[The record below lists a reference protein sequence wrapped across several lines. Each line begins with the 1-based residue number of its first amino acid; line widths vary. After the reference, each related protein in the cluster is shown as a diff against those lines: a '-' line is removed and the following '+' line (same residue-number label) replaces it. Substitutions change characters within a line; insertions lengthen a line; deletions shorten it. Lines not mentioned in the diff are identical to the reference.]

1 MSISGSATRR
11 ELRAGG
17 GIFDYYSL
25 AAAQEL
31 GLAGVSRL
39 PCSLKVVLE
48 NVLRQHAE
56 GRSDG
61 ADIDAVAGWLA
72 SRRAEREIAF
82 RFTRVLMPDSSGV
95 PLLGDLA
102 AMRDAMIRLGGDPKR
117 LNPSVP
123 VDLIVDHSV
132 MVDAYAAPDAALRN
146 QALELKRNGE
156 RYAFLRW
163 GAQAFD
169 NLRIVP
175 PGNGICHQINL
186 EYLARVV
193 WTGEPDRARGMRRT
207 VYPDSVLGMD
217 SHTAMVNSLGILGW
231 GVGGLEGGAGALGES
246 VAMLVPEVIG
256 CRLTGKPRPGVTS
269 TDLVLAV
276 TQALR
281 RHKVVDKFVEYF
293 GPGMAELSLPDRAT
307 IANMSPENGATMGF
321 FPVDAETLRYL
332 RLTGRDEAQ
341 VALVEAY
348 CRAQGLWRDPDT
360 PPPEF
365 TAVIEMDLSAV
376 EPSVAGPSRPQ
387 DRVALSQAPAAFR
400 NFLAASKKRKEA
412 APTSSLK
419 DGDIVIAA
427 ITSCTNTSNPS
438 VMIGAG
444 LLARNAV
451 ARGLKTHPWVKTSL
465 SPGSRVV
472 ADYLAK
478 SGLQGSLDALG
489 FQPAGFGCM
498 TCMGN
503 SGPLPA
509 AVAEAIEAGGLATVA
524 VLSGNRN
531 FEGRVHPAVRA
542 NFLASPPLV
551 VAYALAGSVLTDL
564 ASQPLG
570 EDRGGKPVYL
580 REIWPEDAE
589 IRRIIGEV
597 LTPALFRERYAT
609 VLEGTPQ
616 WLALRGGTGTT
627 FPWATGST
635 FIRRPPFFEDMAAA
649 PVTPGDIRG
658 ARVLAIFGDM
668 FTTDHISPIGV
679 ISARTPA
686 AEYLQS
692 LGVAPRDFVN
702 YAARRLNHDV
712 MIRGTF
718 ANVRVRNEM
727 TPDVEGSSTVHY
739 PDGARMPIHAA
750 AERYQAEAVPLVVIA
765 GAEYGAGSSRD
776 WAAKGTHLLGVR
788 AVIAETFERI
798 HRSNLVG
805 MGVLP
810 LQFPGGVTRKTL
822 ALTGSEF
829 FDIAG
834 ISGNLAPRSELECT
848 ITRADGRRDRL
859 RLLSRLDTVRDVA
872 YFRHGGLLHH
882 VVRHRLNREVA
893 A

>member
-1 MSISGSATRR
+1 MSIDGRAT
-11 ELRAGG
+11 LRALNGKLDG
-17 GIFDYYSL
+17 PFNFYSL
-25 AAAQEL
+25 EAAETL

-56 GRSDG
+56 RRSDG
-61 ADIDAVAGWLA
+61 SDIAAVAGWLA
-72 SRRAEREIAF
+72 TRRAEREIAF

-102 AMRDAMIRLGGDPKR
+102 AMRDAMIRLGGDPAR

-123 VDLIVDHSV
+123 VDLVVDHSV
-132 MVDAYAAPDAALRN
+132 MVDAYGVPDAASRN
-146 QALELKRNGE
+146 QAIELKRNAE
-156 RYAFLRW
+156 RYSFLRW

-175 PGNGICHQINL
+175 PGNGILHQINL
-186 EYLARVV
+186 EHLARVV
-193 WTGEPDRARGMRRT
+193 WTTDRVA
-207 VYPDSVLGMD
+207 YPDSVLGMD
-217 SHTAMVNSLGILGW
+217 SHTAMINSLGILGW

-256 CRLTGKPRPGVTS
+256 CRLLGKPRPGVTS
-269 TDLVLAV
+269 TDIVLTV
-276 TQALR
+276 TQTLR

-293 GPGMAELSLPDRAT
+293 GPGVAELSLPDRAT

-348 CRAQGLWRDPDT
+348 CKAQGLWRDAGT
-360 PPPEF
+360 PPAEF
-365 TAVIEMDLSAV
+365 TAIVEIDLSAV

-387 DRVALSQAPAAFR
+387 DRVPLREAPAAFQKLGK
-400 NFLAASKKRKEA
+400 NNSGKGV
-412 APTSSLK
+412 K

-427 ITSCTNTSNPS
+427 ITSCTNTSNPT

-451 ARGLKTHPWVKTSL
+451 ARGLKVRPGIKTSL
-465 SPGSRVV
+465 SPGSLVV

-478 SGLQGSLDALG
+478 SGLQASLDALG
-489 FQPAGFGCM
+489 FQVAGFGCM

-503 SGPLPA
+503 SGPLPPE
-509 AVAEAIEAGGLATVA
+509 VAEAVEANGVTAVA

-531 FEGRVHPAVRA
+531 FEGRIHPSVRA

-551 VAYALAGSVLTDL
+551 VAYALAGSVLIDL
-564 ASQPLG
+564 ESQPLG
-570 EDRGGKPVYL
+570 TGRDGKPVHL
-580 REIWPEDAE
+580 RDLWPDGGE
-589 IRRIIGEV
+589 IRRIIDAV
-597 LTPALFRERYAT
+597 VTPSLHRERYAT
-609 VLEGTPQ
+609 LLEGTPE
-616 WLALRGGTGTT
+616 WRALKGRTGTT
-627 FPWATGST
+627 YAWSPGST
-635 FIRRPPFFEDMAAA
+635 FIRRPPFFEDMEATPDA
-649 PVTPGDIRG
+649 PADIRG
-658 ARVLAIFGDM
+658 ARVLGLFGDM

-679 ISARTPA
+679 ISKGAPA
-686 AEYLQS
+686 ADYLAS
-692 LGVAPRDFVN
+692 LGVAPANFVN

-727 TPDVEGSSTVHY
+727 TPGVEGSSTVHY
-739 PDGARMPIHAA
+739 PDGERLPIHAA
-750 AERYQAEAVPLVVIA
+750 AERYREQGVPLVVIA

-776 WAAKGTHLLGVR
+776 WAAKGTRLLGVR
-788 AVIAETFERI
+788 AVIAESFERI

-810 LQFPGGVTRKTL
+810 LQFPAGVTRKTL
-822 ALTGSEF
+822 ALRGDEM
-829 FDIAG
+829 FDI
-834 ISGNLAPRSELECT
+834 SLCLSPRGELQCT
-848 ITRADGRRDRL
+848 IARADGSHTQL
-859 RLLSRLDTVRDVA
+859 KLLSRLDTRRDVE
-872 YFRHGGLLHH
+872 YFRHGGLLHY
-882 VVRHRLNREVA
+882 VLRHRLTNEVPA
-893 A
+893 

>member
-1 MSISGSATRR
+1 MSIDGRATRR
-11 ELRAGG
+11 ALNTEL
-17 GIFDYYSL
+17 DYYSL
-25 AAAQEL
+25 EAAEAL

-61 ADIDAVAGWLA
+61 ADIGAVAGWLA
-72 SRRAEREIAF
+72 TRRAEREIAF

-102 AMRDAMIRLGGDPKR
+102 AMRDAMIRLGGDPAR

-123 VDLIVDHSV
+123 VDLVVDHSV
-132 MVDAYAAPDAALRN
+132 MVDAYGVPDAVSRN
-146 QALELKRNGE
+146 QVLELKRNAE

-175 PGNGICHQINL
+175 PGNGILHQINL

-193 WTGEPDRARGMRRT
+193 WTHDGIA
-207 VYPDSVLGMD
+207 YPDSVLGMD
-217 SHTAMVNSLGILGW
+217 SHTAMINSLGILGW

-256 CRLTGKPRPGVTS
+256 CRLVGRPRPGVTS
-269 TDLVLAV
+269 TDIVLTV
-276 TQALR
+276 TQTLR
-281 RHKVVDKFVEYF
+281 RQKVVDKFVEYF
-293 GPGMAELSLPDRAT
+293 GPGVAELSLPDRAT

-341 VALVEAY
+341 VKLVERY
-348 CRAQGLWRDPDT
+348 CKAQGLWRDADARPA
-360 PPPEF
+360 EF
-365 TAVIEMDLSAV
+365 TAIVEIDLSAV
-376 EPSVAGPSRPQ
+376 EPSVSGPSRPQ
-387 DRVALSQAPAAFR
+387 DRVPLGDAPAAFR
-400 NFLAASKKRKEA
+400 NLVAEPRQR
-412 APTSSLK
+412 
-419 DGDIVIAA
+419 DGDIAIAA

-451 ARGLKTHPWVKTSL
+451 ARGLKVKAGIKTSL

-478 SGLQGSLDALG
+478 SGLQASLDALG
-489 FQPAGFGCM
+489 FQPVGYGCM

-503 SGPLPA
+503 SGPLTPEMEKVVEQGA
-509 AVAEAIEAGGLATVA
+509 AAVA

-531 FEGRVHPAVRA
+531 FEGRIHPAVRA

-551 VAYALAGSVLTDL
+551 VAYALAGSVLVNL
-564 ASQPLG
+564 EREPLG
-570 EDRGGKPVYL
+570 TGADGEPVYL
-580 REIWPEDAE
+580 RDLWPDGEE
-589 IRRIIGEV
+589 VRRVIDEV
-597 LTPALFRERYAT
+597 LTPALYRSRYAT
-609 VLEGTPQ
+609 LHEGTPE
-616 WLALRGGTGTT
+616 WRALKGQTGKTYAWS
-627 FPWATGST
+627 PRSS
-635 FIRRPPFFEDMAAA
+635 FIRRPPFFEDMEAKPAE
-649 PVTPGDIRG
+649 PTDIRG
-658 ARVLAIFGDM
+658 ARVLALFGDM

-679 ISARTPA
+679 ISKGTPA
-686 AEYLQS
+686 AEYLSS
-692 LGVAPRDFVN
+692 LGIAPADFVN

-718 ANVRVRNEM
+718 ANVRVQNEM
-727 TPDVEGSSTVHY
+727 TPGIEGSSTVHY
-739 PDGARMPIHAA
+739 PDGKRMPIHAA
-750 AERYQAEAVPLVVIA
+750 AERYRAEAVPLVVIA

-776 WAAKGTHLLGVR
+776 WAAKGTILLGVR
-788 AVIAETFERI
+788 AVIAESFERI

-810 LQFPGGVTRKTL
+810 LQFPAGVTRKTL
-822 ALTGSEF
+822 ALRGDEII
-829 FDIAG
+829 DM
-834 ISGNLAPRSELECT
+834 SGAPAPRGQVECA
-848 ITRADGRRDRL
+848 ITRADGSRERVE
-859 RLLSRLDTVRDVA
+859 LLSRLDTRRDVD
-872 YFRHGGLLHH
+872 YFRHGGLLHY
-882 VVRHRLNREVA
+882 VLRHRLSNERA

>member
-1 MSISGSATRR
+1 MSIDGRATRR
-11 ELRAGG
+11 ALKEG
-17 GIFDYYSL
+17 FDYYSL
-25 AAAQEL
+25 EAAEAL

-61 ADIDAVAGWLA
+61 SDIAAVAGWLA
-72 SRRAEREIAF
+72 TRGAEREIAF

-102 AMRDAMIRLGGDPKR
+102 AMRDAMIRLGGDPAR

-123 VDLIVDHSV
+123 VDLVVDHSV
-132 MVDAYAAPDAALRN
+132 MVDAYGVADAVRRN
-146 QALELKRNGE
+146 QALELKRNAE

-169 NLRIVP
+169 KLRIVP
-175 PGNGICHQINL
+175 PGNGILHQINL

-193 WTGEPDRARGMRRT
+193 WTANGVA
-207 VYPDSVLGMD
+207 YPDSVLGMD
-217 SHTAMVNSLGILGW
+217 SHTAMINSLGVLGW

-256 CRLTGKPRPGVTS
+256 CRLVGRPRPGVTS
-269 TDLVLAV
+269 TDIVLTV
-276 TQALR
+276 TQTLR

-293 GPGMAELSLPDRAT
+293 GPGVAELSLPDRAT

-348 CRAQGLWRDPDT
+348 CKAQGLWRDAGTAPV
-360 PPPEF
+360 EF
-365 TAVIEMDLSAV
+365 TGTIEIDLSAV

-387 DRVALSQAPAAFR
+387 DRVPLGEAPSAFR
-400 NFLAASKKRKEA
+400 KLVSKPKE
-412 APTSSLK
+412 K
-419 DGDIVIAA
+419 DGDIAIAA

-451 ARGLKTHPWVKTSL
+451 ARGLKVRSGIKTSL

-472 ADYLAK
+472 ADYLEK
-478 SGLQGSLDALG
+478 SGLQSSLDALG
-489 FQPAGFGCM
+489 FQTAGFGCM

-503 SGPLPA
+503 SGPLPPE
-509 AVAEAIEAGGLATVA
+509 VAEAIETHGVTAVA

-531 FEGRVHPAVRA
+531 FEGRIHPAVRA

-551 VAYALAGSVLTDL
+551 VAYALAGSVLVNLERD
-564 ASQPLG
+564 PLG
-570 EDRGGKPVYL
+570 VGADGKPVYL
-580 REIWPEDAE
+580 RELWPDGDE
-589 IRRIIGEV
+589 IRRVIDEV
-597 LTPALFRERYAT
+597 LTPSLYRERYAT
-609 VLEGTPQ
+609 LLDGTPE
-616 WLALRGGTGTT
+616 WRALKGKAGKTYA
-627 FPWATGST
+627 WSQGST
-635 FIRRPPFFEDMAAA
+635 FIRRPPFFEDMEAQPAA
-649 PVTPGDIRG
+649 PADIRG
-658 ARVLAIFGDM
+658 ARVLALFGDM

-679 ISARTPA
+679 ISKGTPA
-686 AEYLQS
+686 AEYLAS
-692 LGVAPRDFVN
+692 LGIAPADFVN

-727 TPDVEGSSTVHY
+727 TPGVEGSSTVHY
-739 PDGARMPIHAA
+739 PSGERMPIHAA
-750 AERYQAEAVPLVVIA
+750 AERYRAEGVPLVVFA

-776 WAAKGTHLLGVR
+776 WAAKGTRLLGVR
-788 AVIAETFERI
+788 AVIAESFERI

-810 LQFPGGVTRKTL
+810 LQFPAGVTRKTL
-822 ALTGSEF
+822 ELRGDEII
-829 FDIAG
+829 D
-834 ISGNLAPRSELECT
+834 ISGPPAPRGELDCT
-848 ITRADGRRDRL
+848 ITRADGSSERL
-859 RLLSRLDTVRDVA
+859 KLLSRLDTRRDVE
-872 YFRHGGLLHH
+872 YFCHGGLLHY
-882 VVRHRLNREVA
+882 VLRHRL
-893 A
+893 

>member
-1 MSISGSATRR
+1 MSIDGRATRR
-11 ELRAGG
+11 ALNPEV
-17 GIFDYYSL
+17 DYYSL
-25 AAAQEL
+25 EAAEAL

-61 ADIDAVAGWLA
+61 ADIAAVAAWLA
-72 SRRAEREIAF
+72 TRRAEREIAF

-102 AMRDAMIRLGGDPKR
+102 AMRDATIRLGGDPGR

-123 VDLIVDHSV
+123 VDLVVDHSV
-132 MVDAYAAPDAALRN
+132 MVDSYGVSDAASRN
-146 QALELKRNGE
+146 QVLELRRNAE

-175 PGNGICHQINL
+175 PGNGILHQINL

-193 WTGEPDRARGMRRT
+193 WTADRIA
-207 VYPDSVLGMD
+207 YPDSVLGMD
-217 SHTAMVNSLGILGW
+217 SHTAMINGLGVLGW

-256 CRLTGKPRPGVTS
+256 CRLVGKPRPGVTS
-269 TDLVLAV
+269 TDVVLTI

-281 RHKVVDKFVEYF
+281 QHKVVDKFVEYF
-293 GPGMAELSLPDRAT
+293 GPGVAELSLPDRAT

-341 VALVEAY
+341 VGLVEAY
-348 CRAQGLWRDPDT
+348 CKAQGLWRDAGT
-360 PPPEF
+360 PPAEF
-365 TAVIEMDLSAV
+365 TAVVEFDLSSV

-387 DRVALSQAPAAFR
+387 DRVPLREAPSAFR
-400 NFLAASKKRKEA
+400 KLVSNPKE
-412 APTSSLK
+412 K
-419 DGDIVIAA
+419 DGDIAIAA
-427 ITSCTNTSNPS
+427 ITSCTNTSNPT

-451 ARGLKTHPWVKTSL
+451 ARGLKVRAGIKTSL

-478 SGLQGSLDALG
+478 SGLQDSLDALG

-509 AVAEAIEAGGLATVA
+509 EVAEAVEQGVTAVA

-531 FEGRVHPAVRA
+531 FEGRIHPGLRA

-551 VAYALAGSVLTDL
+551 VAYALAGSVLVNL
-564 ASQPLG
+564 EREPLG
-570 EDRGGKPVYL
+570 AGADGRPVYL
-580 REIWPEDAE
+580 RDLWPDGDE
-589 IRRIIGEV
+589 IRRIIDTV
-597 LTPALFRERYAT
+597 LTPSLHRERYAT
-609 VLEGTPQ
+609 LLEGTPE
-616 WLALRGGTGTT
+616 WRGLKGKTGKTHAWS
-627 FPWATGST
+627 PGST
-635 FIRRPPFFEDMAAA
+635 FIRRPPFFDDMQATPAA
-649 PVTPGDIRG
+649 PAEIRG
-658 ARVLAIFGDM
+658 ARVLGLFGDM

-679 ISARTPA
+679 ISKGTPA
-686 AEYLQS
+686 AEYLSS
-692 LGVAPRDFVN
+692 LGVAPADFVN

-727 TPDVEGSSTVHY
+727 TPGVEGSSTLHY

-750 AERYQAEAVPLVVIA
+750 AERYRAEGVPLVVIA

-776 WAAKGTHLLGVR
+776 WAAKGTRLLGVR
-788 AVIAETFERI
+788 AVIAESFERI

-810 LQFPGGVTRKTL
+810 LQFPAGVTRKTL
-822 ALTGSEF
+822 ALRGDEM
-829 FDIAG
+829 FDISLG
-834 ISGNLAPRSELECT
+834 LSPRGELQCT
-848 ITRADGRRDRL
+848 ITRADGSSDRL
-859 RLLSRLDTVRDVA
+859 KLLSRLDTRRDVE
-872 YFRHGGLLHH
+872 YFRHGGLLHY
-882 VVRHRLNREVA
+882 VLRHRLTNEGPA
-893 A
+893 

>member
-1 MSISGSATRR
+1 MSVDGRATRR
-11 ELRAGG
+11 ALNREL
-17 GIFDYYSL
+17 DYYSL
-25 AAAQEL
+25 EAAEAL

-61 ADIDAVAGWLA
+61 ADIGAVAGWLA
-72 SRRAEREIAF
+72 TRRAEREIAF

-102 AMRDAMIRLGGDPKR
+102 AMRDAMIRLGGDPGR
-117 LNPSVP
+117 LNPSAP
-123 VDLIVDHSV
+123 VDLVVDHSV
-132 MVDAYAAPDAALRN
+132 MVDVYGVPDAAIRN
-146 QALELKRNGE
+146 QALELKRNAE

-163 GAQAFD
+163 GAQAFS

-175 PGNGICHQINL
+175 PGNGICHQVNL

-193 WTGEPDRARGMRRT
+193 WTADRVA
-207 VYPDSVLGMD
+207 YPDSVLGMD
-217 SHTAMVNSLGILGW
+217 SHTAMINSLGILGW

-269 TDLVLAV
+269 TDIVLTV
-276 TQALR
+276 TQTLR
-281 RHKVVDKFVEYF
+281 QHKVVDKFVEYF
-293 GPGMAELSLPDRAT
+293 GPGVAELSLTDRAT

-332 RLTGRDEAQ
+332 RLTGRDEAR

-348 CRAQGLWRDPDT
+348 CKAQGLWRDAGT
-360 PPPEF
+360 PPAEF
-365 TAVIEMDLSAV
+365 SAIVEIDLSAV

-387 DRVALSQAPAAFR
+387 DRVPLREAPAAFR
-400 NFLAASKKRKEA
+400 NLVAKPKG
-412 APTSSLK
+412 K
-419 DGDIVIAA
+419 DGDIAIAA

-451 ARGLKTHPWVKTSL
+451 ARGLKVRPGIKTSL

-472 ADYLAK
+472 ADYLTK
-478 SGLQGSLDALG
+478 SGLQDSLDQLG

-503 SGPLPA
+503 SGALTA
-509 AVAEAIEAGGLATVA
+509 EMNEAVEQGATAVA

-531 FEGRVHPAVRA
+531 FEGRIHPGVRA

-551 VAYALAGSVLTDL
+551 VAYALAGSVLVNL
-564 ASQPLG
+564 EREPLG
-570 EDRGGKPVYL
+570 AGADGKPVYL
-580 REIWPEDAE
+580 RELWPDSAE
-589 IRRIIGEV
+589 VRKIVDRVIA
-597 LTPALFRERYAT
+597 PALYRSSYAT
-609 VLEGTPQ
+609 ALDGTPE
-616 WLALRGGTGTT
+616 WRALQGKTGKTYAWS
-627 FPWATGST
+627 PGST
-635 FIRRPPFFEDMAAA
+635 FIRRPPFFEDMDATPDA
-649 PVTPGDIRG
+649 PADIRG
-658 ARVLAIFGDM
+658 ARVLGLFGDM

-679 ISARTPA
+679 ISKGTPA
-686 AEYLQS
+686 ADYLLS
-692 LGVAPRDFVN
+692 LGVAPADFVN

-727 TPDVEGSSTVHY
+727 TPGVEGSSTVHY
-739 PDGARMPIHAA
+739 PDGERLSIPAA
-750 AERYQAEAVPLVVIA
+750 AERYRQEDVPLVVIA

-776 WAAKGTHLLGVR
+776 WAAKGTRLLGVR
-788 AVIAETFERI
+788 AVIAESFERI

-810 LQFPGGVTRKTL
+810 LQFPAGVTRKTL
-822 ALTGSEF
+822 ALKGDEVV
-829 FDIAG
+829 DIAG
-834 ISGNLAPRSELECT
+834 ISGAMAPRRELDCT
-848 ITRADGRRDRL
+848 IARADGSRHKL
-859 RLLSRLDTVRDVA
+859 KLLSRLDTRRDVD
-872 YFRHGGLLHH
+872 YFRHGGLLHY
-882 VVRHRLNREVA
+882 VLRSRLSNEVSA
-893 A
+893 

>member
-1 MSISGSATRR
+1 MSIDGSATRR
-11 ELRAGG
+11 ELRVGG
-17 GIFDYYSL
+17 AAFDYYSL

-56 GRSDG
+56 SRADG
-61 ADIDAVAGWLA
+61 ADIAAVAEWLA
-72 SRRAEREIAF
+72 RRRAEREIAF

-132 MVDAYAAPDAALRN
+132 MVDAYGAPDAANRN
-146 QALELKRNGE
+146 QALELQRNAE

-175 PGNGICHQINL
+175 PGNGICHQVNL
-186 EYLARVV
+186 EYLAQVV
-193 WTGEPDRARGMRRT
+193 WTGVEDGPRGERR
-207 VYPDSVLGMD
+207 VAYPDSVLGMD
-217 SHTAMVNSLGILGW
+217 SHTAMINSLGVLGW

-256 CRLTGKPRPGVTS
+256 CRVVGRLRPGVTS
-269 TDLVLAV
+269 TDLVLTV
-276 TQALR
+276 TQTLR
-281 RHKVVDKFVEYF
+281 RHGVVDKFVEYF
-293 GPGMAELSLPDRAT
+293 GPGVEQLSLPDRAT

-321 FPVDAETLRYL
+321 FPVDAETVRYL
-332 RLTGRDEAQ
+332 RLTGREEAQ

-348 CRAQGLWRDPDT
+348 CRAKGLWRDPDT
-360 PPPEF
+360 APAEF
-365 TAVIEMDLSAV
+365 TEVIEIDLCAV
-376 EPSVAGPSRPQ
+376 EPSVSGPSRLQ
-387 DRVALSQAPAAFR
+387 DRVALGQVPEAFR
-400 NFLAASKKRKEA
+400 KFLSGSGRRKKESS
-412 APTSSLK
+412 TSSLK
-419 DGDIVIAA
+419 DGDVVIAA

-451 ARGLKTHPWVKTSL
+451 ARGLKTRSWVKTSL

-478 SGLQGSLDALG
+478 SGLQASLDALG

-503 SGPLPA
+503 SGPLPGP
-509 AVAEAIEAGGLATVA
+509 VADAIEADGLNAVA

-531 FEGRVHPAVRA
+531 FEGRIHPSVRA
-542 NFLASPPLV
+542 SFLASPPLV

-564 ASQPLG
+564 AGQPLG
-570 EDRGGKPVYL
+570 EDREGAPVFL
-580 REIWPEDAE
+580 RDIWPDGGE
-589 IRRIIGEV
+589 IRRIVDEV
-597 LTPALFRERYAT
+597 VKPALFRGRHAT
-609 VLEGTPQ
+609 ILEGTPE
-616 WLALRGGTGTT
+616 WRSLKGESGTT
-627 FPWATGST
+627 FPWAGRST
-635 FIRRPPFFEDMAAA
+635 FIRRPPFFDQIEREISPIQD
-649 PVTPGDIRG
+649 VLG

-679 ISARTPA
+679 ISAGTPA
-686 AEYLQS
+686 AEYLAS
-692 LGVAPRDFVN
+692 LGIAPRDFVN

-750 AERYQAEAVPLVVIA
+750 AARYRDEGVPLVVIA

-776 WAAKGTHLLGVR
+776 WAAKGTRLLGVR

-822 ALTGSEF
+822 ALTGTEL
-829 FDIAG
+829 FDVAG
-834 ISGNLAPRSELECT
+834 ISGNAAPRSELECT
-848 ITRADGRRDRL
+848 ITRADGRREKL
-859 RLLSRLDTVRDVA
+859 GLLSRLDTTRDVD

-882 VVRHRLNREVA
+882 VVRHRLTQ
-893 A
+893 

>member
-1 MSISGSATRR
+1 VSIDGRATRR
-11 ELRAGG
+11 ALSGQFE
-17 GIFDYYSL
+17 YYSI
-25 AAAQEL
+25 AAAEAL

-39 PCSLKVVLE
+39 PCSLKIVLE

-61 ADIDAVAGWLA
+61 ADIAAVAGWLA
-72 SRRAEREIAF
+72 TRRAEREIAF

-102 AMRDAMIRLGGDPKR
+102 AMRDATIRLGGDPGR

-123 VDLIVDHSV
+123 VDLVVDHSV
-132 MVDAYAAPDAALRN
+132 MVDAYGVPDAVSRN
-146 QALELKRNGE
+146 QTLELKRNAE

-175 PGNGICHQINL
+175 PGNGILHQINL

-193 WTGEPDRARGMRRT
+193 WTADGVA
-207 VYPDSVLGMD
+207 YPDSVLGMD
-217 SHTAMVNSLGILGW
+217 SHTAMINSLGILGW

-256 CRLTGKPRPGVTS
+256 CRLVGKPKPGVTS
-269 TDLVLAV
+269 TDIVLTA
-276 TQALR
+276 TQTLR
-281 RHKVVDKFVEYF
+281 AHKVVDKFVEYF
-293 GPGMAELSLPDRAT
+293 GPGVAELSLPDRAT

-341 VALVEAY
+341 LALVEAY
-348 CRAQGLWRDPDT
+348 CKAQGLWRDAAA
-360 PPPEF
+360 PPADF
-365 TAVIEMDLSAV
+365 TAIVEIDLSAV

-387 DRVALSQAPAAFR
+387 DRVPLGEAPAAFR
-400 NFLAASKKRKEA
+400 KLNVGNTGKNVR
-412 APTSSLK
+412 
-419 DGDIVIAA
+419 DGDIAIAA

-451 ARGLKTHPWVKTSL
+451 ARGLKVRPGIKTSL

-478 SGLQGSLDALG
+478 SGLQTFLDALG
-489 FQPAGFGCM
+489 FQPTGFGCM

-503 SGPLPA
+503 SGPLSPEINNLVEQGVTA
-509 AVAEAIEAGGLATVA
+509 VA

-531 FEGRVHPAVRA
+531 FEGRIHPAVRA

-551 VAYALAGSVLTDL
+551 VAYALAGSVLVNL
-564 ASQPLG
+564 EREPLG
-570 EDRGGKPVYL
+570 TGSDGKPVYL
-580 REIWPEDAE
+580 RELWPDGDEVRSVIDK
-589 IRRIIGEV
+589 V
-597 LTPALFRERYAT
+597 LTPSLYRERYAT
-609 VLEGTPQ
+609 LLEGTPE
-616 WLALRGGTGTT
+616 WRGLKGRTGKT
-627 FPWATGST
+627 FAWSPGSS
-635 FIRRPPFFEDMAAA
+635 FIRRPPFFEDMEATLVEPAE
-649 PVTPGDIRG
+649 IRG
-658 ARVLAIFGDM
+658 ARVLALFGDM
-668 FTTDHISPIGV
+668 FTTDHISPIGA
-679 ISARTPA
+679 ISKGTPA
-686 AEYLQS
+686 AEYLAS
-692 LGVAPRDFVN
+692 LGVAPADFVN

-718 ANVRVRNEM
+718 ANVRVQNEM
-727 TPDVEGSSTVHY
+727 TPGVEGSATVHH
-739 PDGARMPIHAA
+739 PDGTRMPIHAA
-750 AERYQAEAVPLVVIA
+750 AERYRAEGVPLVVIA

-776 WAAKGTHLLGVR
+776 WAAKGTRLLGVR
-788 AVIAETFERI
+788 AVIAESFERI

-810 LQFPGGVTRKTL
+810 LQFPAGVTRKTL
-822 ALTGSEF
+822 GLRGDEII
-829 FDIAG
+829 DICG
-834 ISGNLAPRSELECT
+834 APVPRGEVECT
-848 ITRADGRRDRL
+848 ITRADGSRQRL
-859 RLLSRLDTVRDVA
+859 ELLSRLDTRRDVE
-872 YFRHGGLLHH
+872 YFRHGGLLHY
-882 VVRHRLNREVA
+882 VLRHRLTNEVPA
-893 A
+893 